1 MGHGCAYQDLS
12 ATDSLSHMTDNAEG
26 GSNSHAITPQ
36 EVDQEG
42 GAIEGGGV
50 RGRAIVSQIGS
61 WKVMST

>member
-1 MGHGCAYQDLS
+1 
-12 ATDSLSHMTDNAEG
+12 MTDNAEG

-61 WKVMST
+61 WKVMSTWASLARDTISDSFTT